1 MVHLWG
7 KKEFDKNHTEEAHT
21 LELLVKD
28 VKSTLLNVPND
39 LMETMDKPKSN
50 QENDVW
56 IKC

>member
-28 VKSTLLNVPND
+28 VKPTLLNVPND

-50 QENDVW
+50 QENDV
-56 IKC
+56 

>member
-1 MVHLWG
+1 MG
-7 KKEFDKNHTEEAHT
+7 KKEFDKSHTEECQT

-28 VKSTLLNVPND
+28 VKLTILNVPNN

-56 IKC
+56 TKC